1 MTSSCCTKR
10 SCTAVPH
17 SILRDAIGTSRT
29 GKPANPS
36 SEVTLYGNFLAR
48 KDTQPALL
56 LGVIT
61 ATPREKV
68 ELEIFSRA
76 VQRVSHHFD
85 APRGPSASGGSPPI
99 TATPCE
105 KIDTVIISK
114 AVQRVSCQSDAP
126 SGPSPGGGSLS
137 FTCQP
142 TGEMHSTSLRFQ
154 GSPLVPPSLGG
165 AINLGRSCP
174 PRPECPL

>member
-68 ELEIFSRA
+68 ELEISSRA

-85 APRGPSASGGSPPI
+85 APRGPSPSGGSLP
-99 TATPCE
+99 
-105 KIDTVIISK
+105 
-114 AVQRVSCQSDAP
+114 
-126 SGPSPGGGSLS
+126 

-142 TGEMHSTSLRFQ
+142 TGEMHSKSLRFQ
-154 GSPLVPPSLGG
+154 GPPLVPPSLGG
-165 AINLGRSCP
+165 ATHLGPTNLGP
-174 PRPECPL
+174 NNLGPNHLGQNNLGPNNLG